1 MCYTGTLKNTKT
13 RVALLF
19 SDETFGTNEWGFIT
33 RWPGMCSDDEDVL
46 YQRHLRGMGVIA
58 RVVEGE
64 VKVMH
69 DDCDNRGGACVD
81 CRTTAW

>member
-1 MCYTGTLKNTKT
+1 MKNTKT
-13 RVALLF
+13 RGALLF

>member
-1 MCYTGTLKNTKT
+1 MKNTKT

-33 RWPGMCSDDEDVL
+33 RWPGMCSDDEDGL
-46 YQRHLRGMGVIA
+46 YQRHLRGMCVIA